1 MIEKKI
7 SLIILIV
14 IASWIMGE
22 SMASDV
28 DIDYSHK
35 VAGTGTVMTD
45 FEMGSLDSTKAI
57 GVVHGTG
64 EVMNKYLF
72 LSNNSENVTILDQF
86 LFTKAQ
92 PSIDTSIERYPRM
105 ERKEG
110 SFRLLGTDWSGNIN
124 SFAGSFSP
132 QAKDL

>member
-7 SLIILIV
+7 SLIILIAL
-14 IASWIMGE
+14 ASWIMGE
-22 SMASDV
+22 SMASEV
-28 DIDYSHK
+28 NIDYSHN

-45 FEMGSLDSTKAI
+45 FVMGSEHSTKAI
-57 GVVHGTG
+57 GAVHGTG

-92 PSIDTSIERYPRM
+92 PSNDTSIERYPRM